1 MTRQDMAM
9 RYNHLEADYI
19 AHVMKQLCSSYKA
32 LSVRCLSLKYVP
44 RPLSKI
50 NPSLSL
56 SNARAYITPN
66 RLIHPMLIFRHRQPV
81 GTYLHSPNT
90 KILRQKPSWQGFIEE
105 LRSLPLGVARAV
117 LWDENA
123 HFAIKA
129 ILFAKNFGKRSLSWR
144 KLFKFEFRKTTL
156 PSSCVLRVLFF
167 SFFISVLLYLEGLI
181 FVFV

>member
-1 MTRQDMAM
+1 MTRQDMTM

-19 AHVMKQLCSSYKA
+19 AHVMKQLCSGYNP

-90 KILRQKPSWQGFIEE
+90 KILPPKAFLARLYRGVSISSARC
-105 LRSLPLGVARAV
+105 RSSGTLGR
-117 LWDENA
+117 
-123 HFAIKA
+123 
-129 ILFAKNFGKRSLSWR
+129 KRS
-144 KLFKFEFRKTTL
+144 FRHQGD
-156 PSSCVLRVLFF
+156 
-167 SFFISVLLYLEGLI
+167 FIR
-181 FVFV
+181 